1 MGMFPAIAAKD
12 GDEGASQ
19 ILHCHVANWQRS
31 PFSNSFGAGG
41 SVGHRPQQA
50 PEIEWP
56 DGTLGAGIDSTSF
69 GVIIVCNLGMGAADQ
84 AAKNQRGMR
93 HGQ

>member
-1 MGMFPAIAAKD
+1 MRVRHKF
-12 GDEGASQ
+12 
-19 ILHCHVANWQRS
+19 LHCHVANWQRS

-69 GVIIVCNLGMGAADQ
+69 GVIIVCNLGMAAADQ